1 MGASILPIS
10 IINNNIYFLFGK
22 ERDIDE
28 NPGWSD
34 FGGGTEKGE
43 SYLDTACR
51 EGSEELTGFLGDEDQ
66 IKTLIMKNGTF
77 IIDFNSNGHSTY
89 KVHLFPLKYDPMLT
103 HYYNNNQIF
112 LQNKLDPK
120 IIKNT
125 KLFEKTQIKWFS
137 FSDIKKKKS
146 EFRSFYQNIIQ
157 LILEN
162 KVNITK
168 FLKKKNNFLNKNYF
182 HKKKTRKN
190 KNI

>member
-1 MGASILPIS
+1 MGASILPVT
-10 IINNNIYFLFGK
+10 INDNKIYFLFGK

-43 SYLDTACR
+43 SFLDTAAR
-51 EGSEELTGFLGDEDQ
+51 EGSEELTGFLGNEDQ
-66 IKTLIMKNGTF
+66 IKALILKNGTYT
-77 IIDFNSNGHSTY
+77 IDFNSNGHSTY

-112 LQNKLDPK
+112 LQKRLDPN

-137 FSDIKKKKS
+137 FSDIKKKKN
-146 EFRSFYQNIIQ
+146 EFRTFYQNITR

-162 KVNITK
+162 RENITK
-168 FLKKKNNFLNKNYF
+168 FLKKKYNLY
-182 HKKKTRKN
+182 KKKTRKN
-190 KNI
+190 KKIM